1 MIDLNIFLGLVLI
14 LLYSL
19 FCCNNFYNPY
29 IKNYYD
35 NGNLMSTKTVTAKI
49 TVVNTNSYGDK
60 RVSFYVNEQY
70 IGGCTIVSTN
80 PYGLPGNVSKTIT
93 IK

>member
-1 MIDLNIFLGLVLI
+1 MNLMMLFSASYNQFLI
-14 LLYSL
+14 R
-19 FCCNNFYNPY
+19 NNFYFTEN
-29 IKNYYD
+29 KNYYD

-49 TVVNTNSYGDK
+49 TVVNANSDGDK

>member
-1 MIDLNIFLGLVLI
+1 
-14 LLYSL
+14 
-19 FCCNNFYNPY
+19 
-29 IKNYYD
+29 
-35 NGNLMSTKTVTAKI
+35 MSTKTVTAKI
-49 TVVNTNSYGDK
+49 TVVNANSDGDK
-60 RVSFYVNEQY
+60 GVSFYVNEQY

>member
-1 MIDLNIFLGLVLI
+1 MRQRSLLRI
-14 LLYSL
+14 LDR
-19 FCCNNFYNPY
+19 NNFYY
-29 IKNYYD
+29 AHSKNYYD

-49 TVVNTNSYGDK
+49 TVVNANSDGDK

>member
-1 MIDLNIFLGLVLI
+1 
-14 LLYSL
+14 
-19 FCCNNFYNPY
+19 
-29 IKNYYD
+29 
-35 NGNLMSTKTVTAKI
+35 MSTKTDTAKI
-49 TVVNTNSYGDK
+49 TVVNANSYGDK